1 VGSARGSGIDAV
13 APPAAQWVVFG
24 TLAAALIL
32 FASGRWRYDVVAL
45 LALVVVA
52 LAGIV
57 PAGEVFAGFGHPA
70 VVTVAAVLV
79 VSRGLQNSGVVD
91 LIAAR
96 LGRVGSRPVLQ
107 ILALVG
113 VVTVASAFMNNVGA
127 LALLLPVAIRMAR
140 KSGTPPSVLLM
151 PLAFG
156 SLLGGLTTLIGTPP
170 NIIIATFRA
179 QHGDGPF
186 GMFDF
191 TPVGGAVALAGV
203 LFVALVGWRLIP
215 QRKGQASRE
224 ELFDVEDYMS
234 ELRVPDEA
242 KVIGQ
247 TVREM
252 EASTEGDVVVVGL
265 IRGERRL
272 PAPSGFETL
281 RAGDVL
287 VVKTDPEALK
297 TLVEASGLELVG
309 SKGLDA
315 DALGSDEVSVVEA
328 VVARD
333 AAIDGKTPR
342 GLNLRWRYGLNLLG
356 LSRQGERVQQRLKSI
371 RIRAGDIL
379 LLQGRTDAI
388 PDALTTLGLLPL
400 AERGLRLGPPRRI
413 LLAVGLFG
421 AALAAAATGLL
432 PVQIAF
438 VAAALLMVLTGL
450 LSLREVYDSIDGP
463 IIVLLGAM
471 IPVGRALETT
481 GGAQTIASGL
491 LAMGTSLP
499 PVATLALVL
508 VGTMFLSD
516 VINNA
521 AAAVLMA
528 PIAISVAAG
537 LGASADPF
545 LMAVAIG
552 ASCAFLTPIGH
563 QSNTLVMGPG
573 GYRFSD
579 YWRMGLPLEILIA
592 AVALPLLL
600 RVWPLGGR

>member
-1 VGSARGSGIDAV
+1 VGPTAD
-13 APPAAQWVVFG
+13 QWIVFG
-24 TLAAALIL
+24 ALLAALVL
-32 FASGRWRYDVVAL
+32 FAAGRWRYDVVAL
-45 LALVVVA
+45 LALMVVT
-52 LAGIV
+52 LTGIV
-57 PAGEVFAGFGHPA
+57 PAADAFSGFGHPA

-79 VSRGLQNSGVVD
+79 ASRGLQNSGVVD
-91 LIAAR
+91 VVASQI
-96 LGRVGSRPVLQ
+96 GRVGAHPLLQ
-107 ILALVG
+107 ILALMV
-113 VVTVASAFMNNVGA
+113 VVTIASAFMNNVGA
-127 LALLLPVAIRMAR
+127 LALLLPVALRMAR
-140 KSGTPPSVLLM
+140 KSGTSPSVLLM

-156 SLLGGLTTLIGTPP
+156 SLLGGLMTLIGTPP

-179 QHGDGPF
+179 QNGAGPF

-191 TPVGGAVALAGV
+191 TPVGGGVALVGV

-234 ELRVPDEA
+234 ELRVGEES
-242 KVIGQ
+242 KVVRQ
-247 TVREM
+247 TVREV

-272 PAPSGFETL
+272 PAPSGFEPL

-287 VVKTDPEALK
+287 IVKADPEALK
-297 TLVEASGLELVG
+297 GLVEAGGLELVG
-309 SKGLDA
+309 SKGLDTE
-315 DALGSDEVSVVEA
+315 ALGSDEVSVVEA

-333 AAIDGKTPR
+333 AVIDGKTPR

-356 LSRQGERVQQRLKSI
+356 LSRQGTRVRERLKSV

-379 LLQGRTDAI
+379 LLQGRTDAV
-388 PDALTTLGLLPL
+388 PDALTALGLLPL
-400 AERGLRLGPPRRI
+400 AERGLRLGAPRR
-413 LLAVGLFG
+413 LFLAVGIFG
-421 AALAAAATGLL
+421 ASLAAAAAGLVA
-432 PVQIAF
+432 VQVAF

-450 LSLREVYDSIDGP
+450 LSLREVYESIDGP
-463 IIVLLGAM
+463 IIILLGAM

-491 LAMGTSLP
+491 LAVGTSLP
-499 PVATLALVL
+499 PVATLAVVL

-516 VINNA
+516 AINNA

-573 GYRFSD
+573 GYRFTD
-579 YWRMGLPLEILIA
+579 YWRMGLPLGAIIV

-600 RVWPLGGR
+600 RFWPLGIP

>member
-1 VGSARGSGIDAV
+1 M
-13 APPAAQWVVFG
+13 FG
-24 TLAAALIL
+24 TLTATLIL
-32 FASGRWRYDVVAL
+32 LASGRWRYDVVAL
-45 LALVVVA
+45 LALMVVA

-79 VSRGLQNSGVVD
+79 VSRGLQNSGVVE

-96 LGRVGSRPVLQ
+96 LGRIGSRPVPQ
-107 ILALVG
+107 ILALVAA
-113 VVTVASAFMNNVGA
+113 VTVASAFMNNVGA

-156 SLLGGLTTLIGTPP
+156 SLLGGLMTLIGTPS

-179 QHGDGPF
+179 QNGAPPF

-215 QRKGQASRE
+215 QRKSQASRE
-224 ELFDVEDYMS
+224 ELFDVEAYMS
-234 ELRVPDEA
+234 ELRVLDEA
-242 KVIGQ
+242 KTVGQ
-247 TVREM
+247 TVREL

-281 RAGDVL
+281 RAGDIL
-287 VVKTDPEALK
+287 VVKADPEALAA
-297 TLVEASGLELVG
+297 LVEAGGLELVG
-309 SKGLDA
+309 SKGPGA
-315 DALGSDEVSVVEA
+315 EALGSDEVSVVEA

-356 LSRQGERVQQRLKSI
+356 LSRQGERVQQRLKSV

-379 LLQGRTDAI
+379 LLQGRTDGL
-388 PDALTTLGLLPL
+388 PDALAALGLLPL

-413 LLAVGLFG
+413 LLGVGLFG
-421 AALAAAATGLL
+421 AALAVAAAGLV
-432 PVQIAF
+432 PVQVAF
-438 VAAALLMVLTGL
+438 VSTALLMVLAGL

-471 IPVGRALETT
+471 IPVGGALETT

-491 LAMGTSLP
+491 LAVGRALP
-499 PVATLALVL
+499 PAAALAAVL
-508 VGTMFLSD
+508 VATMFLSD

-528 PIAISVAAG
+528 PIAINVAAG

-573 GYRFSD
+573 GYRFGD
-579 YWRMGLPLEILIA
+579 YWRMGLPLEVLIA

-600 RVWPLGGR
+600 RVWPLGMR